1 MAEAVE
7 AVTEVAGAGTE
18 VEVGAGTAAVAG
30 TAEVA
35 GMAAMAAI
43 GTVMGASA
51 WALGTAIPTLIGE
64 PIHLTVTATRFTLIL
79 IHTGTRTLT
88 AIRTFIRH
96 TAIPNITAIR
106 TA

>member
-1 MAEAVE
+1 
-7 AVTEVAGAGTE
+7 
-18 VEVGAGTAAVAG
+18 
-30 TAEVA
+30 
-35 GMAAMAAI
+35 MAAI

-64 PIHLTVTATRFTLIL
+64 PIHLTLTATRFTLIL

>member
-1 MAEAVE
+1 ME
-7 AVTEVAGAGTE
+7 AGTE
-18 VEVGAGTAAVAG
+18 AAGAGTAAAGTEAVEGAG

-35 GMAAMAAI
+35 GRAAMAAI

-64 PIHLTVTATRFTLIL
+64 PIHLTLTATRFTLIL